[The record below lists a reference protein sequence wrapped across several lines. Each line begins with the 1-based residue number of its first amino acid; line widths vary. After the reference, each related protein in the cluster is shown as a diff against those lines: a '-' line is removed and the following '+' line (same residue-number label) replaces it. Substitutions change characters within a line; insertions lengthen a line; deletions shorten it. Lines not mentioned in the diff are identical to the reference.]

1 MYHGN
6 LTILLHPNSGHPKI
20 DHLLNGF
27 WIKSILPLDGKDEF
41 YIINSIFILL
51 VFFFFRRSI
60 E

>member
-41 YIINSIFILL
+41 
-51 VFFFFRRSI
+51 
-60 E
+60 